1 MKLLSL
7 FESPRK
13 CKKYVA
19 TFDDGKKIHFGAK
32 GYEDYTLHKD
42 DERKMKYIKR
52 HRKREN
58 WLDPISPGT
67 LSRYLLWNKKTLI
80 ESIKDYKKRFNV

>member
-7 FESPRK
+7 SESSRK

-19 TFDDGKKIHFGAK
+19 IFDDGKKIHFGAK

-42 DERKMKYIKR
+42 DERKIKYIQR

-58 WLDPISPGT
+58 WSDPTAPGT
-67 LSRYLLWNKKTLI
+67 LSRYLLWNKKTLL
-80 ESIKDYKKRFNV
+80 ESLKDFRKRFNV